1 MPIVICRGC
10 KSYAGKAINYIT
22 EKKKAER
29 IVTYGLDESRSMA
42 QQFIDTAMLHGK
54 GNTYDERKY
63 YHIKISF
70 EPKDRI
76 ENGGKLD
83 TELAEKIA
91 REYFEKQYGKHEYI
105 LATHTDKKHIHCHA
119 IINAVSFETGKKI
132 QHSNKDLANMKDE
145 VNDVAEKYG
154 VSR

>member
-1 MPIVICRGC
+1 MPIVICRAC
-10 KSYAGKAINYIT
+10 KSYAGKAINYVT

-29 IVTYGLDESRSMA
+29 VVTHGLDENRSLT

-54 GNTYDERKY
+54 GDTYDERKY

-83 TELAEKIA
+83 AELAEKIA
-91 REYFEKQYGKHEYI
+91 NEYFEKQYGKHEYI
-105 LATHTDKKHIHCHA
+105 LATHGQRA
-119 IINAVSFETGKKI
+119 YPLSP
-132 QHSNKDLANMKDE
+132 S
-145 VNDVAEKYG
+145 
-154 VSR
+154 